1 MRESAINLLKRIWD
15 VTMATNSRPTNRS
28 PRFAKRISRLIFGVS
43 FLCIVGFAV
52 EAHGQD
58 DFDAY
63 TVRVEG
69 YWLYPSPSG
78 TLQGA
83 AGTGLIDLQ
92 KDLAFNSY
100 STGLGRLDWKF
111 TRKNHLYVQA
121 IPFKSSS
128 QTVLSETITFQG
140 QTFTAGLVT
149 QSSLDSPL
157 YILGYQYDII
167 RRRRGNLGIGPRI
180 QVFDTHASISA
191 AAQVTGTGQAVSASA
206 SMLAPIPVVG
216 PQGRF
221 YLTDSPRF
229 FIEGSA
235 YGMYFGGYG
244 SYYSASGDFGL
255 GFTKHLSVNAG
266 YALASRLD
274 VHNKE
279 STNRIGLSLTQRGPL
294 VGVQL
299 SF

>member
-1 MRESAINLLKRIWD
+1 MKATHRPASGDRL
-15 VTMATNSRPTNRS
+15 ATNNRS
-28 PRFAKRISRLIFGVS
+28 RNEFTPLAKRISLLISRVF
-43 FLCIVGFAV
+43 FLCIVGFVPGVHA
-52 EAHGQD
+52 QD
-58 DFDAY
+58 ELDAY
-63 TVRVEG
+63 TVRFEG

-83 AGTGLIDLQ
+83 AGGGLIDLQ

-100 STGLGRLDWKF
+100 STGIGRLDWKF
-111 TRKNHLYVQA
+111 TRKNHLYFQG
-121 IPFKSSS
+121 IRFKSSK
-128 QTVLSETITFQG
+128 QTTLSRTITFQG
-140 QTFTAGLVT
+140 QTFSAGLVT

-157 YILGYQYDII
+157 YMIGYQYDII